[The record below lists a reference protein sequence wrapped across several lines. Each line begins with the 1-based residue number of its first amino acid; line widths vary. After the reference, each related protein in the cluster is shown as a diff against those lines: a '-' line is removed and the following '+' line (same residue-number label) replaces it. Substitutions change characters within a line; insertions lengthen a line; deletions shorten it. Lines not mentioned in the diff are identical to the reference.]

1 MSNAEIG
8 LLSIAGIVV
17 LIQSGMHVAV
27 ALGLLSFVS
36 VWAVKGDV
44 ETAGH
49 LLFLSAQESI
59 ASYAFGVI
67 PLFTLMGLLVS
78 VSGIADETFEL
89 ANRAF
94 GRIRGGLGIATVA
107 ANAAFAA
114 VTGTSIASASVFTKV
129 AVPQMVQRGYTR
141 RYAVGVVAGSSV
153 LGMLIPPSFLMII
166 YGIITET
173 SIGQLFTGGIL
184 PGLLL
189 AGTYAGLTMLL
200 AVLAPRFIFADGK
213 NALAAEHGSGRRA
226 WILGLPVVALIVLVL
241 GGIYGGIFTPTEA
254 GGVGALGAL
263 VLALTKRRLDA
274 PRFRQ
279 VLRETGEI
287 TAAISFLI
295 ITAHMY
301 ARMLALSGL
310 PGVIGGWIEGAGL
323 GLYGFLAIY
332 LLILLVM
339 GMFLD
344 SVSILLIMVPL
355 VLPVVDLFGVSDVWF
370 GVVNIVAVEIGLLTP
385 PLGIACFVVRANLAG
400 SDVDLNDVFAGAIP
414 FAVTMALVLL
424 ALVAFPGIVT
434 ALI

>member
-1 MSNAEIG
+1 
-8 LLSIAGIVV
+8 
-17 LIQSGMHVAV
+17 
-27 ALGLLSFVS
+27 
-36 VWAVKGDV
+36 
-44 ETAGH
+44 
-49 LLFLSAQESI
+49 
-59 ASYAFGVI
+59 
-67 PLFTLMGLLVS
+67 
-78 VSGIADETFEL
+78 
-89 ANRAF
+89 
-94 GRIRGGLGIATVA
+94 
-107 ANAAFAA
+107 
-114 VTGTSIASASVFTKV
+114 
-129 AVPQMVQRGYTR
+129 
-141 RYAVGVVAGSSV
+141 VGVVAGSSV